1 MTFGVRLLSHLYAAL
16 LRLYPRSFRAEFGA
30 EMRAVFAE
38 AVVGAA
44 GRGWASLVGLLLREL
59 RDWPGAD

>member
-1 MTFGVRLLSHLYAAL
+1 VTFGVRLLSHLYAAL

-44 GRGWASLVGLLLREL
+44 V
-59 RDWPGAD
+59 